1 MRPHTGLRPYLATAL
16 LARLA
21 EEGMAVAVVMLA
33 VHRTGSAAQG
43 AFVLT
48 AWMAPHVLVAPLT
61 GALAE
66 RVRSARL
73 FHSCGLGGLA
83 SGIAALAV
91 LVGRV
96 PLPVVLAVAALGGAC
111 GPVVTGGLSGLVARL
126 VPEGPDRDRAYALD
140 AATYNAVS
148 VTGPALVSAVSALGS
163 PGTAVALLSVSAA
176 CAAVLA
182 STLPYGRSAAPVRAS
197 GEASGEGA
205 VEGAGARTTL
215 RADLAAGLATVW
227 RVRELRAVT
236 AATCLNSLGIGGL
249 TTTAILLA
257 TELDRPDSGGLLMT
271 AFAVG
276 ALAAS
281 LAVARWLRSFP
292 ARRLVSASLSG
303 TGLVLAAASFAPSF
317 AASSTASF
325 AVLAVLF
332 AVAGVFEGPLLS
344 ATLRIRAAHS
354 PERVRAQVFT
364 IGAGLKI
371 SAAACGSALVGLA
384 ASLPPPLLLLGIAAV
399 HLAAALLHRLAL
411 PTTRTRPPHPPGG
424 ADAPDRRTAGAARSP
439 HEPPRR

>member
-1 MRPHTGLRPYLATAL
+1 MRPHTGLRPYLVTAL

-21 EEGMAVAVVMLA
+21 GEGMAVAVVMLA

-48 AWMAPHVLVAPLT
+48 AWMAPHVLAAPLT

-66 RVRSARL
+66 RVRSPRL
-73 FHSCGLGGLA
+73 FHSCGLAGLA
-83 SGIAALAV
+83 SGIAALAAIT
-91 LVGRV
+91 GRV
-96 PLPVVLAVAALGGAC
+96 PLPVVLAVAALGGCC

-148 VTGPALVSAVSALGS
+148 VAGPALVSAVSALAS
-163 PGTAVALLSVSAA
+163 PGPAVALLGVSAA

-182 STLPYGRSAAPVRAS
+182 STLPYGRPEPAGGSPGAERSAQAP
-197 GEASGEGA
+197 
-205 VEGAGARTTL
+205 L

-249 TTTAILLA
+249 TTTAVLLA
-257 TELDRPDSGGLLMT
+257 TGLGRPDSGGVLMT
-271 AFAVG
+271 AFATG
-276 ALAAS
+276 ALAGA
-281 LAVARWLRSFP
+281 LAVARWLRSLP
-292 ARRLVSASLSG
+292 PRLLVSVSLSG
-303 TGLVLAAASFAPSF
+303 AGLVLAAASAAPSF
-317 AASSTASF
+317 P
-325 AVLAVLF
+325 VLAALF
-332 AVAGVFEGPLLS
+332 AAAGVFEGPLLS

-354 PERVRAQVFT
+354 PARVRSQVFT

-371 SAAACGSALVGLA
+371 SAAACGAALAGIA
-384 ASLPPPLLLLGIAAV
+384 ASLPPSLLLLGIAVV
-399 HLAAALLHRLAL
+399 HLAAALLHRLAR
-411 PTTRTRPPHPPGG
+411 PRPPRPGG
-424 ADAPDRRTAGAARSP
+424 RSGTPGRRTAPAAPSP
-439 HEPPRR
+439 RGPSR